1 MVELRYYERI
11 CRLMMMIGL
20 RLPALYQ
27 SLPQTSQSAIGPSS
41 PLAARPT
48 DLYAAAAAAK
58 PWLAAVHPLASCAG
72 AKDEKVQ
79 QVYLNIS
86 IFYKRCLEGFFL

>member
-48 DLYAAAAAAK
+48 DSSGPVELGGGSDFG
-58 PWLAAVHPLASCAG
+58 LS
-72 AKDEKVQ
+72 
-79 QVYLNIS
+79 
-86 IFYKRCLEGFFL
+86 F